1 MGRYAI
7 ERKLPSVEFSTLGMK
22 MKLKRLLGTMLTLGL
37 MLSGCQKK
45 QTHSQ
50 PAATAMASAYE
61 SGAKTYSH
69 NAHGLENQFELVLN
83 APPLVDRDTAGREF
97 TIFVL
102 PDSSAWFAEH
112 FPKERVQQLGWDYEA
127 ELSLYE
133 KSMMNMMKSYP
144 TDASFKAHCQSPEST
159 LAVGF
164 GPRVD
169 AMIPLVQVP
178 VEQFEIEFTSDR
190 GQRESILANFVYVEG
205 AYRYLGKGA
214 YPFWSMP
221 DASSPGKP

>member
-1 MGRYAI
+1 
-7 ERKLPSVEFSTLGMK
+7 MK
-22 MKLKRLLGTMLTLGL
+22 FTRLLGIMLTLGL
-37 MLSGCQKK
+37 MFNGCQKK

-50 PAATAMASAYE
+50 PVATAMASAYE
-61 SGAKTYSH
+61 SGAKSYSH
-69 NAHGLENQFELVLN
+69 NAQGLENEFELLLN
-83 APPLVDRDTAGREF
+83 APPFVDRDTAGREF

-112 FPKERVQQLGWDYEA
+112 FSKEQVQQLGWDYEA

-133 KSMMNMMKSYP
+133 KFIMNMMKSYS
-144 TDASFKAHCQSPEST
+144 TDASFKAHCQSREKT

-190 GQRESILANFVYVEG
+190 GQRVSILANFVYVES

>member
-1 MGRYAI
+1 
-7 ERKLPSVEFSTLGMK
+7 
-22 MKLKRLLGTMLTLGL
+22 MLTLGL
-37 MLSGCQKK
+37 MLSGCHKK
-45 QTHSQ
+45 QAHSQ
-50 PAATAMASAYE
+50 PTATTIPSTYE
-61 SGAKTYSH
+61 TDLKTYSH

-83 APPLVDRDTAGREF
+83 VPPSVDRDTAGREF
-97 TIFVL
+97 RIFVL
-102 PDSSAWFAEH
+102 PDSSAWFAVH
-112 FPKERVQQLGWDYEA
+112 FPKERVQQLGWDHEA
-127 ELSLYE
+127 EVSLFE
-133 KSMMNMMKSYP
+133 KSMMNMMKSYS
-144 TDASFKAHCQSPEST
+144 TDARFKAHCQSPEST
-159 LAVGF
+159 LAARF

-190 GQRESILANFVYVEG
+190 GRRESVLANFVYVEG